1 MTDANYQWNKKSA
14 RCLRTLHGIKT
25 IGDLN
30 MIGRI
35 SPCNKKACM
44 DMIERLKRLV
54 PQILDP
60 VVRTSNNTAVLSTV
74 TGQNVASS
82 GSDEP
87 SRVPVV

>member
-30 MIGRI
+30 MIRRI
-35 SPCNKKACM
+35 LPCNKKACI

-60 VVRTSNNTAVLSTV
+60 VLGTPRKISKKHLDLT
-74 TGQNVASS
+74 
-82 GSDEP
+82 P
-87 SRVPVV
+87 K